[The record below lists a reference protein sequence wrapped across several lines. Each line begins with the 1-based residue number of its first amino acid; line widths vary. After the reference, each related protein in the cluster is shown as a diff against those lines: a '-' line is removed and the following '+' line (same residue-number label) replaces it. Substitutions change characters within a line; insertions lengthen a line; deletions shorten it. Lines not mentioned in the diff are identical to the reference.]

1 MRRRLPAR
9 FVFLI
14 AIAMNIVD
22 QRYLSGSNRY
32 CSEPCLLSIL
42 ELDHSPTEDELHTLK
57 AGLARALPGLRR
69 GRSLI
74 GVIGD
79 DADDRSTS
87 LRLARLVQSVAI
99 ELHRLT
105 GDDVMVG
112 FVGRVPRAGNRYR
125 LILPFRSGEVANA
138 ALALALDLVSAILAE
153 QEIDLQA
160 GIGQLQAIA
169 SRSKPRTTND
179 VIRIAA

>member
-1 MRRRLPAR
+1 
-9 FVFLI
+9 
-14 AIAMNIVD
+14 MNIVD

-42 ELDHSPTEDELHTLK
+42 DLGHSTTEDELHTLK

-87 LRLARLVQSVAI
+87 LRLARLIQSVAI

-112 FVGRVPRAGNRYR
+112 FVGRVPRADNRYR
-125 LILPFRSGEVANA
+125 LILPFRNGEVANA
-138 ALALALDLVSAILAE
+138 ALALALDLVSAILAGL
-153 QEIDLQA
+153 EIDLQSA
-160 GIGQLQAIA
+160 SNKLQAIA
-169 SRSKPRTTND
+169 SLSKTPRATND
-179 VIRIAA
+179 AIRIAA

>member
-1 MRRRLPAR
+1 
-9 FVFLI
+9 
-14 AIAMNIVD
+14 MNIVD
-22 QRYLSGSNRY
+22 QRYLSGPNRY

-42 ELDHSPTEDELHTLK
+42 DLGQPTSEDDLHTLK

-74 GVIGD
+74 GVIGE

-87 LRLARLVQSVAI
+87 LRLARLIQSVAI

-112 FVGRVPRAGNRYR
+112 FVGRVPRTEHRYR
-125 LILPFRSGEVANA
+125 LILPFRSGEVANT
-138 ALALALDLVSAILAE
+138 ALALALDLVSSILGGHDF
-153 QEIDLQA
+153 DLKA
-160 GIGQLQAIA
+160 GIARLQRVATG
-169 SRSKPRTTND
+169 SKPTAPND
-179 VIRIAA
+179 PIRIAA